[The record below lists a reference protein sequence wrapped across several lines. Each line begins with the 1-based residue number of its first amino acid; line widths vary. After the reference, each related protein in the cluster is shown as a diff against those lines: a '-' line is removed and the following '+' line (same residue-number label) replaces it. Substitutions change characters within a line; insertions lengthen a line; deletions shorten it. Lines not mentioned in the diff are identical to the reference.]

1 MFPAP
6 SYLPSYLII
15 YLSTYLSAYLS
26 TCLGVVAYGLTYRHV
41 IRVSYFVFR
50 ISCFVFGFVFYIL
63 AFEIGTLDLI
73 WFAFVSWV
81 SILMGRRGY

>member
-1 MFPAP
+1 VFPAP
-6 SYLPSYLII
+6 SYLPTYLII
-15 YLSTYLSAYLS
+15 YLSTYLSIYLAI
-26 TCLGVVAYGLTYRHV
+26 CLSIYLPRCRGLRPHLPACNS
-41 IRVSYFVFR
+41 R
-50 ISCFVFGFVFYIL
+50 FVFGFVFYIL